1 MTKIGILMIGY
12 AGLAIIPG
20 CMAESPEETQTSAST
35 SALTAAPDVAPSAI
49 GAFHTIRLVN
59 TTLCLRPQGGSTAP
73 VVPVEIHA
81 CDPNA
86 LDQNWSFQG
95 QPGGR
100 IAIVNVASGNCI
112 YDNAPL
118 LPLTNGAMP
127 IDVES
132 CFVSTNPGVF
142 SSGALWKQRNIFGSS
157 SFESEI
163 QFRDTGFCIEVPGIP
178 FDGVGFWNWGCNG
191 SPGQLLS
198 VE

>member
-1 MTKIGILMIGY
+1 MTKFGILMIGY

-20 CMAESPEETQTSAST
+20 CMAESPDETQSSESA
-35 SALTAAPDVAPSAI
+35 SALTATP
-49 GAFHTIRLVN
+49 GAFGPFNTIRLVN
-59 TTLCLRPQGGSTAP
+59 TDLCLRPQGGSSTP
-73 VVPVEIHA
+73 GVPLELHA

-86 LDQNWSFQG
+86 LEQNWVIQS

-100 IAIVNVASGNCI
+100 ISIANVASGNCI
-112 YDNAPL
+112 YNNAPL

-132 CFVSTNPGVF
+132 CFVSTDPGVF
-142 SSGALWKQRNIFGSS
+142 SSSALWKRRLINGSS

-163 QFRDTGFCIEVPGIP
+163 QFRDTGFCIDVPGIP
-178 FDGVGFWNWGCNG
+178 FDGEGFWNWGCN
-191 SPGQLLS
+191 STPAQLFS

>member
-1 MTKIGILMIGY
+1 MTKFGILMIGY

-20 CMAESPEETQTSAST
+20 CMAESPDETQTSAS
-35 SALTAAPDVAPSAI
+35 ALTAAPGAI

-59 TTLCLRPQGGSTAP
+59 TELCLRPQGGSTAASAP
-73 VVPVEIHA
+73 LELHA
-81 CDPNA
+81 CDPSA
-86 LDQNWSFQG
+86 PDQNWAIQS

-100 IAIVNVASGNCI
+100 ISLANVASGNCI

-132 CFVSTNPGVF
+132 CFVSDRPGVF
-142 SSGALWKQRNIFGSS
+142 ASGALWKQLIINGSS
-157 SFESEI
+157 SFESEL